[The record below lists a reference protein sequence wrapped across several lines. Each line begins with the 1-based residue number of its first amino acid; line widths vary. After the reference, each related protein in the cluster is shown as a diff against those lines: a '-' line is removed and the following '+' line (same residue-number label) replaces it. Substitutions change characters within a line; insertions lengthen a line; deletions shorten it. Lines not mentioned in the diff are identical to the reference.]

1 MSPTSH
7 EPGARFSAAHGSWS
21 WSLGRAGPG
30 RGAEA
35 RPLKLWAGRF
45 EKETCGKVEEF
56 TASVRFD
63 RRLYR
68 EDIAGSIAH
77 ARALAACGAI
87 SAEEAET
94 LVAGLGEV
102 LRDIQSGAADFS
114 ASDEDIHTAVERM
127 LAAKVGEVAKKLH
140 TGRSRNDQVALDT
153 RLYVT
158 SEARRLAALIDDVRR
173 ALVDVAEANAD
184 AVMPGYTHMQHAQPV
199 LFAHHMLAYFE
210 MFTRDKE
217 RLADAARRAN
227 VSPLGSGAIAGTA
240 YQVDRAKVARELGCL
255 GITRNSID
263 AVSDRDFVM
272 EFLAAAAIIMIHL
285 SRLAEELVLW
295 SSQEFGFIELDDA
308 FCTGSSMMPQKKN
321 PDVAE
326 LVRGK
331 AGRVVGDLV
340 AVLTVMKGLPLAYN
354 RDMQEDKESLFDAVD
369 TVASCL
375 EIVAPM
381 LRTMK
386 VKSEVMREAAGRG
399 FTTATDIAD
408 YLVRRGVPFREAHAA
423 VGRLVLKCVREG
435 KRFEDLPLDDWK
447 ALAPS
452 VSEDVMRAASLEA
465 SLEARAVPGGTAPE
479 RVRAAIQ
486 EARAA
491 LEIGDK
497 SRLLARRGAEGGD
510 NA

>member
-1 MSPTSH
+1 M
-7 EPGARFSAAHGSWS
+7 
-21 WSLGRAGPG
+21 
-30 RGAEA
+30 
-35 RPLKLWAGRF
+35 KLWAGRF
-45 EKETCGKVEEF
+45 EKETAGKVEEF

-68 EDIAGSIAH
+68 EDIAGSVAH

-87 SAEEAET
+87 SAEEAER
-94 LVAGLGEV
+94 LIAGLGEV

-114 ASDEDIHTAVERM
+114 ASDEDIHTAVERI
-127 LAAKVGEVAKKLH
+127 LGAKVGEVAKKLQ

-158 SEARRLAALIDDVRR
+158 REAERLAALIDDVRH

-184 AVMPGYTHMQHAQPV
+184 VVMPGYTHMQHAQPV

-210 MFTRDKE
+210 MFTRDRE

-227 VSPLGSGAIAGTA
+227 VSPLGSGAVAGTA
-240 YQVDRAKVARELGCL
+240 YQVDRAAVARELGCQ
-255 GITRNSID
+255 GITKNSID

-272 EFLAAAAIIMIHL
+272 EFLAAAAIIMVHL

-375 EIVAPM
+375 EVVAPM

-386 VKSEVMREAAGRG
+386 VNSDVMREAARRG
-399 FTTATDIAD
+399 FTTATDVAD
-408 YLVRRGVPFREAHAA
+408 YLVRKGVPFREAHAA
-423 VGRLVLKCVREG
+423 VGRLVLRCLREG
-435 KRFEDLPLDDWK
+435 KRFEDLSLDDWQV
-447 ALAPS
+447 LNPS
-452 VSEDVMRAASLEA
+452 VSEDAPRAARLDS
-465 SLEARAVPGGTAPE
+465 SLEARAVPGGTAPA
-479 RVRAAIQ
+479 RVKAAIQ
-486 EARAA
+486 EAKAT
-491 LEIGDK
+491 LEVEGK
-497 SRLLARRGAEGGD
+497 CPLLGRRCDGGGD
-510 NA
+510 DA